1 MVPDVF
7 LSLSAGLKVTAS
19 WMPFWVAD
27 SLCKHVL
34 NALRQ
39 SAAAAGVEVVSGRRH
54 VRTVGG
60 KRPVRIAGTATQQGA
75 IRSDACAAAM
85 LLNASFAGGIT
96 WEVTTEAGAAV
107 AVPSKKGVSIVDA
120 LAGLM
125 R

>member
-1 MVPDVF
+1 MCFFPFVR
-7 LSLSAGLKVTAS
+7 AGLKVTAS
-19 WMPFWVAD
+19 WLPFWVAD

-60 KRPVRIAGTATQQGA
+60 KRPVRIAGTATRPGA
-75 IRSDACAAAM
+75 MRSDACVAAPR
-85 LLNASFAGGIT
+85 LIASSAGGIT

-120 LAGLM
+120 LAGLV

>member
-1 MVPDVF
+1 MTP
-7 LSLSAGLKVTAS
+7 S
-19 WMPFWVAD
+19 WLPFWVAD

-34 NALRQ
+34 IALRRK
-39 SAAAAGVEVVSGRRH
+39 AAAAGVEVASGRRH

-75 IRSDACAAAM
+75 MLRRLCCAEQHLTLRS
-85 LLNASFAGGIT
+85 AGGIT

-107 AVPSKKGVSIVDA
+107 AVPSKKGVSVVDA